1 MIVATDYFTKWVEAI
16 PMKKVEQ
23 KDVISFIKEHII
35 HRFGI
40 SQTITTN
47 QGTMFIGDEMKEF
60 MEDYGIK
67 HLTSTP
73 HYAQANVQAEASNKI
88 IIGILEKMLEDNLR
102 DWPRIL
108 SETLWAYRT
117 SKGKPLV
124 LALLLLL
131 LDMMLSCL

>member
-1 MIVATDYFTKWVEAI
+1 
-16 PMKKVEQ
+16 MKKVEQ

-40 SQTITTN
+40 LQTITID
-47 QGTMFIGDEMKEF
+47 QGTIFNGDEIKEF
-60 MEDYGIK
+60 IEDYGIK

-73 HYAQANVQAEASNKI
+73 YYAQANGQAEASNKI
-88 IIGILEKMLEDNLR
+88 IIGILEKMLEDNPR

-117 SKGKPLV
+117 SKREATSTSPFALTFGHDTILPLEV
-124 LALLLLL
+124 CVPSLRVAKTK
-131 LDMMLSCL
+131 